1 VATRYSW
8 LLVDLLRSKNT
19 QSPLQAMR
27 SSVSFAGQTHTTMVS
42 LYKAASAARD
52 GPEDAFL
59 SALPALA
66 QVLQASGE
74 LPSDPARTLRLRRVK
89 STTVKRTFFHLV
101 ADLADGTT
109 TSELSLKKACRAALR
124 GGD

>member
-1 VATRYSW
+1 
-8 LLVDLLRSKNT
+8 
-19 QSPLQAMR
+19 
-27 SSVSFAGQTHTTMVS
+27 MVS

-109 TSELSLKKACRAALR
+109 TSELSLKKACREALR